1 MVRIKK
7 EVIIIELT
15 DKDIEITTIGVKMNP
30 KWEKKQI
37 ECLEKHS
44 NVSSSSKFQ
53 SKTCMTSFSSN
64 SSCNKAVKY
73 TLQHLRML
81 GHKKAKKYCEKVL
94 FMLFL
99 LLMDESNCAM

>member
-37 ECLEKHS
+37 ECLGKHS

-81 GHKKAKKYCEKVL
+81 GHKKAKKLRKSIIYVIS
-94 FMLFL
+94 F
-99 LLMDESNCAM
+99 AHG